1 MARLRIRFSK
11 LGKLRWTSHRDI
23 ARMWERALR
32 RAQIPVEYSHG
43 FTPRPRISF
52 GLALPT
58 GSESVAEYLDIEI
71 DPSATGD
78 AMGDPWDPA
87 SRVDEALP
95 VGVKVLAAVW
105 SKAGDP
111 SLQEAVCSC
120 TWKIGLSGLEHTELE
135 DLLGKAMASSHLVV
149 IRERKARQ
157 VQDDIRPALISAVG
171 VGGRISGI
179 DDIRPALIS
188 AVGGDLR
195 DASRGDLGAADATSV
210 WLGSSCAVSGG
221 DPRGSGQPLGDG
233 VGSIGAAVPKSGP
246 WPVTVEIATR
256 PRGAR
261 PAELAQALA
270 GLSGGA
276 CVVRA
281 EWSVRTAQ
289 WIGGGASAREPI
301 ALAAAPALRA
311 LERAS

>member
-78 AMGDPWDPA
+78 AMGDPWDLA

-157 VQDDIRPALISAVG
+157 VQ
-171 VGGRISGI
+171 